1 MSPEQPGAFKI
12 NFAPDTLEAFKDLS
26 RLQGKQYT
34 TVLEQ
39 LAEAYLKTNGTL
51 LEDMSAPA
59 PAATSKQVP
68 ASSSINTRGDTVAE
82 LLERMER
89 VEADDREFVS
99 AFEMLLHRVE
109 TLEGQV
115 TCKDIEKRLEH
126 LEKAIQYKNGTSK
139 N

>member
-59 PAATSKQVP
+59 PAATSKPVP
-68 ASSSINTRGDTVAE
+68 ASSSINT
-82 LLERMER
+82 LSLI
-89 VEADDREFVS
+89 
-99 AFEMLLHRVE
+99 H
-109 TLEGQV
+109 
-115 TCKDIEKRLEH
+115 I
-126 LEKAIQYKNGTSK
+126 
-139 N
+139 